1 MHDQLGRC
9 LQDLRISVTDKCNFR
24 CRYCMPIQFFHKKS
38 FIQYNKLL
46 NFDEIIRIVYI
57 LYELG
62 LRKVRLT
69 GGEPLIRKNISKLIM
84 NIRKISIKIDIA
96 LTTNG
101 YFLKNN
107 IIDLKKSG
115 LNRITIS
122 LDSLNN
128 NMFKHM
134 TNTNIHVRHILLAIR
149 MANKLNFNP
158 IKINVLIQNINNN
171 IKNIIDLIQFS
182 LKSKNIV
189 RFIEYMDVGTIN
201 KWKKNN
207 VINNNNILNTIK
219 KKFWIIEKNKK
230 KDDVST
236 QYYAIDLKKNNYCEL
251 GVISSI
257 SKPFCDHCSRIR
269 LSIRG
274 LLYTCLFSISGI
286 KFINNNNNILKK
298 NVLNL
303 WKNRKSQYSQNRS
316 KYLKYKINNKKIEM
330 FYIGG

>member
-9 LQDLRISVTDKCNFR
+9 LHDLRISVTDKCNFR
-24 CRYCMPIQFFHKKS
+24 CRYCMPVQFFHKKS

-46 NFDEIIRIVYI
+46 NFKEVIRIVYI

-69 GGEPLIRKNISKLIM
+69 GGEPLIRKNISHLIS
-84 NIRKISIKIDIA
+84 NIKKININIEIA
-96 LTTNG
+96 LTTNA

-107 IIDLKKSG
+107 ILNLKKSG

-128 NMFKHM
+128 KTFQHM

-149 MANKLNFNP
+149 MANKLNFKP
-158 IKINVLIQNINNN
+158 IKINVLIQNNNNN
-171 IKNIIDLIQFS
+171 IKNIIDLVRFS
-182 LKSKNIV
+182 LKSKNTI

-201 KWKKNN
+201 KWQKNK
-207 VINNNNILNTIK
+207 VINNQNILNIIRNKIWLIK
-219 KKFWIIEKNKK
+219 KYKK
-230 KDDVST
+230 KDDVAT
-236 QYYAIDLKKNNYCEL
+236 QYYAIDLNKNHCCEL

-257 SKPFCDHCSRIR
+257 SKPFCDYCSRIR
-269 LSIRG
+269 LSIKG
-274 LLYTCLFSISGI
+274 LLYTCLFSINGI
-286 KFINNNNNILKK
+286 KFINSNNNKLKK
-298 NVLNL
+298 NILNL
-303 WKNRKSQYSQNRS
+303 WKNRKNQYSQNRS

>member
-46 NFDEIIRIVYI
+46 NFKEIIRIIYI
-57 LYELG
+57 LHELG

-69 GGEPLIRKNISKLIM
+69 GGEPLIRKNISNLIS
-84 NIRKISIKIDIA
+84 NIRKISLKIDIA

-107 IIDLKKSG
+107 IIKLKKAG

-128 NMFKHM
+128 NTFQYM
-134 TNTNIHVRHILLAIR
+134 TNTNINVRHILLAIR
-149 MANKLNFNP
+149 MANKLKFSP
-158 IKINVLIQNINNN
+158 IKINVLVQNINNN
-171 IKNIIDLIQFS
+171 IKTIMDLIQFS
-182 LKSKNIV
+182 LKSKNII

-207 VINNNNILNTIK
+207 VINNTSILNIIK
-219 KKFWIIEKNKK
+219 KNIWLIKKDKK
-230 KDDVST
+230 KDDVAN
-236 QYYAIDLKKNNYCEL
+236 QYYAIDLKKNYYCEL

-257 SKPFCDHCSRIR
+257 SEPFCHHCSRIR
-269 LSIRG
+269 LSIKG
-274 LLYTCLFSISGI
+274 LLYACLFSINGI

-298 NVLNL
+298 NIINL
-303 WKNRKSQYSQNRS
+303 WKNRKSQYSQNRP
-316 KYLKYKINNKKIEM
+316 KYLKYKINKKKIEM